1 MTAPEPAP
9 TQDVATVTL
18 RDYVDIQFHLLQ
30 AEIDRRFVAELRAVE
45 AAGAAM
51 ERRLDSMN
59 EFRAQFADTISR
71 FEPREYAESQREA
84 LRERIE
90 KVEAEQSKAR
100 GRISAYAVIVAVAG
114 VLLAVFG
121 FAFEHLAR

>member
-1 MTAPEPAP
+1 MSSRPVE
-9 TQDVATVTL
+9 TVSL
-18 RDYVDIQFHLLQ
+18 RDYVDIQFRLMQ
-30 AEIDRRFVAELRAVE
+30 EEIDRRFIAELRAIE
-45 AAGAAM
+45 AAAVAM
-51 ERRLDSMN
+51 ERRLDGMN
-59 EFRAQFADTISR
+59 EFRGQLSDTISR
-71 FEPREYAESQREA
+71 FESREYAESQREA

-90 KVEAEQSKAR
+90 KVESEQSKAR